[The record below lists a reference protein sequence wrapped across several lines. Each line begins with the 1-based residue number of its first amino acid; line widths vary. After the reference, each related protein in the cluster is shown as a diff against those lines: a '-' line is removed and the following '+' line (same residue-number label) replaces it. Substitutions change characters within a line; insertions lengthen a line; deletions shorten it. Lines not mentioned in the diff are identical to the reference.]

1 MAKILIADDE
11 ASLRDALGIIL
22 RQAGHEVRAATDGAQ
37 AVELFMR
44 ERPDLVVLDVMMP
57 RLSGFEV
64 CEALRAISPDVP
76 LLMLSAKGAVDD
88 RRNGLR
94 AGADDYVVKPF
105 DDEELVLRV
114 EALLRRAAVP
124 AGVEG
129 VQADARQL
137 MQPVTIGDLT
147 IDPRRCEV
155 SVAGKA
161 VALTPKEF
169 QILAL
174 MADHPGEVFTSEELV
189 ETIWGKEYAGE
200 AISIPVYIR
209 RIRLKIEKDPS
220 RPEYLQTVWRFGYKL
235 GV

>member
-11 ASLRDALGIIL
+11 GSLRDALGIIL
-22 RQAGHEVRAATDGAQ
+22 RHAGYEVRMATDGAQ

-105 DDEELVLRV
+105 DDEELLLRI
-114 EALLRRAAVP
+114 EALLRRREQAAGAAATSP
-124 AGVEG
+124 K
-129 VQADARQL
+129 
-137 MQPVTIGDLT
+137 MIPTTIGNLT
-147 IDPRRCEV
+147 IDPLRCEV
-155 SVAGKA
+155 RVDDEA

-174 MADHPGEVFTSEELV
+174 MADSPGRVFTRDDLIEALWGEEY
-189 ETIWGKEYAGE
+189 ESSN
-200 AISIPVYIR
+200 ISIPVYIR
-209 RIRLKIEKDPS
+209 RIRMKIEPDPS
-220 RPEYLQTVWRFGYKL
+220 NPVHLKTVWRFGYRL
-235 GV
+235 E

>member
-64 CEALRAISPDVP
+64 CEALRALSPDVP

-114 EALLRRAAVP
+114 EALLRRGERAQVSAEP
-124 AGVEG
+124 APKMSPTV
-129 VQADARQL
+129 
-137 MQPVTIGDLT
+137 IGDLV
-147 IDPRRCEV
+147 IDPLRCEV
-155 SVAGKA
+155 RVGDEA

-169 QILAL
+169 QILSL
-174 MADHPGEVFTSEELV
+174 MADSPGRVFTRDDLIEALWGEEY
-189 ETIWGKEYAGE
+189 ESSN
-200 AISIPVYIR
+200 ISIPVYIR
-209 RIRLKIEKDPS
+209 RIRMKIEPDPS
-220 RPEYLQTVWRFGYKL
+220 NPVHLKTVWRFGYRL
-235 GV
+235 E

>member
-22 RQAGHEVRAATDGAQ
+22 RHAGYEVRMATDGAQ

-105 DDEELVLRV
+105 DDEELLLRI
-114 EALLRRAAVP
+114 EALLRRREQAAGAAATSPKMVP
-124 AGVEG
+124 T
-129 VQADARQL
+129 
-137 MQPVTIGDLT
+137 TIGNLT
-147 IDPRRCEV
+147 IDPLRCEV
-155 SVAGKA
+155 RVDDEA

-169 QILAL
+169 QILSL
-174 MADHPGEVFTSEELV
+174 MADNPGRVFTRDDLIEAL
-189 ETIWGKEYAGE
+189 WGQEYE
-200 AISIPVYIR
+200 NSNISIPVYIR
-209 RIRLKIEKDPS
+209 RIRMKIEPDPS
-220 RPEYLQTVWRFGYKL
+220 NPVHLKTVWRFGYRL
-235 GV
+235 E

>member
-22 RQAGHEVRAATDGAQ
+22 RQAGHEVRVATDGAQ

-114 EALLRRAAVP
+114 EALLRRVAAP
-124 AGVEG
+124 AGAEG
-129 VQADARQL
+129 AAADARQL

-174 MADHPGEVFTSEELV
+174 LADHPGEVFTSEELV

-235 GV
+235 GI